1 MKRRDQIEPLESG
14 LYVFIAHPEQPLLLR
29 GCRII
34 SAYRAGFEDCVYAQV
49 YANPFP
55 ASSPAWHRYDAGNED
70 ARRSLQQQ
78 QQSAY
83 YSAEVIDAN
92 RSQR

>member
-14 LYVFIAHPEQPLLLR
+14 LYVCISHPEQPLLLR
-29 GCRII
+29 GCRML
-34 SAYRAGFEDCVYAQV
+34 SAYRAGFEDCLYARV

-55 ASSPAWHRYDAGNED
+55 VASPAWFRYDAGNED

-78 QQSAY
+78 RLE
-83 YSAEVIDAN
+83 YSAEVIA
-92 RSQR
+92 